1 MRIILEYYQSACSQS
16 SKNPHGLH
24 FELRLSIH
32 TRWGR
37 IFVLNY

>member
-24 FELRLSIH
+24 FELSLFIH
-32 TRWGR
+32 TRGGR
-37 IFVLNY
+37 IFVLYY